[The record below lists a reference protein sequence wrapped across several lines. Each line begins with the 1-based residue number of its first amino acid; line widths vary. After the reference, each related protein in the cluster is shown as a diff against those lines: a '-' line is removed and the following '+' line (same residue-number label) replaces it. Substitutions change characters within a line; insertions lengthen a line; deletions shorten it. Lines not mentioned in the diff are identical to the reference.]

1 MLLISFALADTW
13 AAAETGF
20 AVPTREDAPTDAI
33 VLYGANFTPITT
45 VTDGPE
51 AGTVLVVEGL
61 AYGSS
66 GNEPLVSVLPPEGG
80 WVPAST
86 YELTAL
92 GYYDPAQ
99 TYVFGFSTG
108 ADPAP
113 PPEDPVV
120 ENVTYGE
127 WTEETD
133 YDWGC
138 CHPTRRVTVAVES
151 PSADPWAYVELMGQF
166 VGPSQITSD
175 LVYQRLAVAIGPG
188 DHQLSYQQ
196 WDDDGQLQPAGFT
209 VGHVAS
215 NGVRG
220 DTTEVAGDGPPAATA
235 CGGDT
240 AGCATAP
247 AAGLL
252 AVLLAISGT
261 TRRRKRP

>member
-33 VLYGANFTPITT
+33 VLYGANFFPTTT
-45 VTDGPE
+45 VIDGPE
-51 AGTVLVVEGL
+51 AGTVLVVEEL
-61 AYGSS
+61 LDGSA
-66 GNEPLVSVLPPEGG
+66 GNDPLVSLLPPEGG

-86 YELTAL
+86 YELAAL
-92 GYYDPAQ
+92 GYYNPEP
-99 TYVFGFSTG
+99 TYVLGFSTG

-120 ENVTYGE
+120 ERVTYGE

-133 YDWGC
+133 YNGGC
-138 CHPTRRVTVAVES
+138 CNPTRRVTVAVES
-151 PSADPWAYVELMGQF
+151 SSADPWAYVELMGQF
-166 VGPSQITSD
+166 AGPPQAPPEHA
-175 LVYQRLAVAIGPG
+175 LRRLAVAIGPG
-188 DHQLSYQQ
+188 DHQLSYEQ
-196 WDDDGQLQPAGFT
+196 WDDDGQLHPAGFT

-220 DTTEVAGDGPPAATA
+220 ETTEVAGDGPTTA

-240 AGCATAP
+240 GGCATAP
-247 AAGLL
+247 TAGLL
-252 AVLLAISGT
+252 AVSLAISGI
-261 TRRRKRP
+261 RRRGKRP